1 MLLIYSH
8 KITNRLTYTCN
19 LLFKDLGKCEFE
31 ITKDKKAFDDYSG
44 PKLCYSYRRREGDMA
59 FIRSVEL
66 LYENGIKD
74 LDLKVSDWEDT
85 ICLFPTDQQSDLP
98 FDVFAS
104 SFFMTSRYE
113 EYLPHM
119 RDLYD
124 RFDAQ
129 MSIADQHGF
138 LHQAVVN
145 RWAEALFLKLES
157 LFPGF
162 QIKRNTYDVY
172 TTIDIDNAWAYLE
185 KGLVRT
191 LAGFAKS
198 ILTLNFKTFSERL
211 KVILG
216 LEKDAYDTYDYQE
229 LIQEKYK
236 LKIIYFILLGDYGKN
251 DKNIPF
257 HSRKFQQLIK
267 SLADIG
273 TAGIHPSFGSNNSPK
288 RLEKEIK
295 RLENIIKRDV
305 VHSRQHFLKLRLPD
319 TYRNLIE
326 FGVKN
331 DYTMGYASKPGFR
344 AGICSPFYFYDLDM
358 ELETNLKI
366 HPFAFMEGTFKYYMN
381 LSPEEAKI
389 HVSDFI
395 EEVKKYNGV
404 FISLWH
410 NDSLNDRGIWK
421 GWRSL
426 FEEMQEASI
435 K

>member
-19 LLFKDLGKCEFE
+19 LLFKDLSQCKFE
-31 ITKDKKAFDDYSG
+31 ITKDKKAFDEYEG
-44 PKLCYSYRRREGDMA
+44 PKLCYSYRKREGKMV
-59 FIRSVEL
+59 FIRSVDL
-66 LYENGIKD
+66 LFETGIKD
-74 LDLKVSDWEDT
+74 LDLKVSDWSDT
-85 ICLFPTDQQSDLP
+85 KCLFSTDDQSDLP
-98 FDVFAS
+98 FDIFSA

-129 MSIADQHGF
+129 MSIADHHGF

-145 RWAEALFLKLES
+145 RWAEALFLKIES
-157 LFPGF
+157 LFPEF
-162 QIKRNTYDVY
+162 ELTRNKYDVY
-172 TTIDIDNAWAYLE
+172 TTIDVDNAWAYLE

-191 LAGFAKS
+191 LAGFFKS
-198 ILTLNFKTFSERL
+198 ILTLNFKTFSERF
-211 KVILG
+211 KVLLG

-229 LIQEKYK
+229 AIQEKYK
-236 LKIIYFILLGDYGKN
+236 LKIIYFVLLGDYGKN

-257 HSRKFQQLIK
+257 HSKKFQQLIK

-273 TAGIHPSFGSNNSPK
+273 IAGIHPSFGSNKSPK
-288 RLEKEIK
+288 RLDKEIK
-295 RLENIIKRDV
+295 RLENIIKREV

-326 FGVKN
+326 YGIKH

-358 ELETNLKI
+358 ELETNLKV

-381 LSPEEAKI
+381 LHPEEAKSHI
-389 HVSDFI
+389 LNFI
-395 EEVKKYNGV
+395 EEVKLNRGV

-410 NDSLNDRGIWK
+410 NDSLNDKGIWK

-426 FEEMQEASI
+426 FEEMQEASV